1 MVITDLNGKKSHI
14 VKLWKEITE
23 YRVMETKAITRA
35 VEKNGNEGKTMFED
49 KKITIEKVKD
59 LVYALQNEFDNELDY
74 DYKSK
79 YKAELTET
87 DFNIMLE
94 FLERFIG
101 KFELSIVEEL
111 ED

>member
-1 MVITDLNGKKSHI
+1 
-14 VKLWKEITE
+14 
-23 YRVMETKAITRA
+23 
-35 VEKNGNEGKTMFED
+35 MFEN

-59 LVYALQNEFDNELDY
+59 LVYALQNEFDNQLDH
-74 DYKSK
+74 DYKTK
-79 YKAELTET
+79 YKAELMET

-111 ED
+111 EE

>member
-1 MVITDLNGKKSHI
+1 
-14 VKLWKEITE
+14 
-23 YRVMETKAITRA
+23 
-35 VEKNGNEGKTMFED
+35 MFKD

-74 DYKSK
+74 DYKSN

-94 FLERFIG
+94 FLERFVG

>member
-1 MVITDLNGKKSHI
+1 
-14 VKLWKEITE
+14 
-23 YRVMETKAITRA
+23 MESRAITRA
-35 VEKNGNEGKTMFED
+35 VRKNGNEGKIMFED

-59 LVYALQNEFDNELDY
+59 LIYALQNEFDNELDY

-94 FLERFIG
+94 FLERFVG

>member
-1 MVITDLNGKKSHI
+1 
-14 VKLWKEITE
+14 
-23 YRVMETKAITRA
+23 
-35 VEKNGNEGKTMFED
+35 MFEN

-59 LVYALQNEFDNELDY
+59 LIYTLQNEFDNELDY
-74 DYKSK
+74 DYKSN

>member
-1 MVITDLNGKKSHI
+1 
-14 VKLWKEITE
+14 
-23 YRVMETKAITRA
+23 MESRAITRA
-35 VEKNGNEGKTMFED
+35 VEKNGNEGKTMFEN

-101 KFELSIVEEL
+101 KFELSIAEEL

>member
-1 MVITDLNGKKSHI
+1 MERNHGILGFENGKKSRA
-14 VKLWKEITE
+14 VFMEI
-23 YRVMETKAITRA
+23 RAITRA

>member
-1 MVITDLNGKKSHI
+1 
-14 VKLWKEITE
+14 
-23 YRVMETKAITRA
+23 
-35 VEKNGNEGKTMFED
+35 MFEN

-59 LVYALQNEFDNELDY
+59 LIYTLQNEFDNELDY

-94 FLERFIG
+94 FLERFIV

>member
-1 MVITDLNGKKSHI
+1 
-14 VKLWKEITE
+14 
-23 YRVMETKAITRA
+23 MESKAITRA

-59 LVYALQNEFDNELDY
+59 LIYELQNEFDNELDY

-79 YKAELTET
+79 YKVELTET

-94 FLERFIG
+94 FLERFVG

>member
-1 MVITDLNGKKSHI
+1 
-14 VKLWKEITE
+14 
-23 YRVMETKAITRA
+23 MESRAITRA
-35 VEKNGNEGKTMFED
+35 VKKNGNEGKIMFED

-94 FLERFIG
+94 FLERFVG

>member
-1 MVITDLNGKKSHI
+1 
-14 VKLWKEITE
+14 
-23 YRVMETKAITRA
+23 MESRAITRA
-35 VEKNGNEGKTMFED
+35 VKKNGNEGKTMFEN

-59 LVYALQNEFDNELDY
+59 LIYALQNEFDNELDY

-101 KFELSIVEEL
+101 KFELSIVE
-111 ED
+111 

>member
-1 MVITDLNGKKSHI
+1 
-14 VKLWKEITE
+14 
-23 YRVMETKAITRA
+23 
-35 VEKNGNEGKTMFED
+35 MFEN

-111 ED
+111 EN

>member
-1 MVITDLNGKKSHI
+1 
-14 VKLWKEITE
+14 
-23 YRVMETKAITRA
+23 MESRAITRA

>member
-1 MVITDLNGKKSHI
+1 M
-14 VKLWKEITE
+14 EI
-23 YRVMETKAITRA
+23 KAITRA
-35 VEKNGNEGKTMFED
+35 VKKNGNEGKIMFEN

-59 LVYALQNEFDNELDY
+59 LIYALQNEFDNELDY
-74 DYKSK
+74 DDTSK

-111 ED
+111 EN

>member
-1 MVITDLNGKKSHI
+1 
-14 VKLWKEITE
+14 
-23 YRVMETKAITRA
+23 METKAITRA
-35 VEKNGNEGKTMFED
+35 VEKNGNEGKTMFEN

-59 LVYALQNEFDNELDY
+59 LIYALQNEFDNELDY

-111 ED
+111 EN

>member
-1 MVITDLNGKKSHI
+1 
-14 VKLWKEITE
+14 
-23 YRVMETKAITRA
+23 MESRAITRA

-94 FLERFIG
+94 FLERFVG

>member
-1 MVITDLNGKKSHI
+1 
-14 VKLWKEITE
+14 
-23 YRVMETKAITRA
+23 METKAITRA
-35 VEKNGNEGKTMFED
+35 VEKNGNEGKTMFEN

-59 LVYALQNEFDNELDY
+59 LIYALQNEFDNELDY
-74 DYKSK
+74 DYISK

>member
-1 MVITDLNGKKSHI
+1 
-14 VKLWKEITE
+14 
-23 YRVMETKAITRA
+23 METKAITRA

-94 FLERFIG
+94 FLERFVG

>member
-1 MVITDLNGKKSHI
+1 MFG
-14 VKLWKEITE
+14 
-23 YRVMETKAITRA
+23 RFR
-35 VEKNGNEGKTMFED
+35 GGKTMFED

-59 LVYALQNEFDNELDY
+59 LIYTLQNEFDNELDY

-94 FLERFIG
+94 FLERFIV

-111 ED
+111 EN

>member
-1 MVITDLNGKKSHI
+1 M
-14 VKLWKEITE
+14 EI
-23 YRVMETKAITRA
+23 KAITRA
-35 VEKNGNEGKTMFED
+35 VKKNGNEGNTMFED

-59 LVYALQNEFDNELDY
+59 LIYALQNEFDNELDY
-74 DYKSK
+74 EYTSK
-79 YKAELTET
+79 YKAEFTET

-94 FLERFIG
+94 FLERFVG

>member
-1 MVITDLNGKKSHI
+1 
-14 VKLWKEITE
+14 
-23 YRVMETKAITRA
+23 
-35 VEKNGNEGKTMFED
+35 MFED

-59 LVYALQNEFDNELDY
+59 LIYALQNEFDNELDY
-74 DYKSK
+74 DYKSN

-94 FLERFIG
+94 FLERFIE

>member
-1 MVITDLNGKKSHI
+1 
-14 VKLWKEITE
+14 
-23 YRVMETKAITRA
+23 MESRAITRA
-35 VEKNGNEGKTMFED
+35 VEKNGNEGKTMFEN

-59 LVYALQNEFDNELDY
+59 LIYALQNEFDNELDY

>member
-1 MVITDLNGKKSHI
+1 
-14 VKLWKEITE
+14 
-23 YRVMETKAITRA
+23 MESRAITRA
-35 VEKNGNEGKTMFED
+35 VEKNGNEGKTMFEN

-59 LVYALQNEFDNELDY
+59 LIYALQNEFDNELDY

-79 YKAELTET
+79 YKAELTEK

>member
-1 MVITDLNGKKSHI
+1 
-14 VKLWKEITE
+14 
-23 YRVMETKAITRA
+23 MESRAITRA
-35 VEKNGNEGKTMFED
+35 VKKNGNEGKTMFED

-59 LVYALQNEFDNELDY
+59 LIYALQNEFDNELDY

>member
-1 MVITDLNGKKSHI
+1 
-14 VKLWKEITE
+14 
-23 YRVMETKAITRA
+23 METKAITRA

-59 LVYALQNEFDNELDY
+59 LIYALQNEFDNELDY

-111 ED
+111 EN

>member
-1 MVITDLNGKKSHI
+1 M
-14 VKLWKEITE
+14 EI
-23 YRVMETKAITRA
+23 KAITRA
-35 VEKNGNEGKTMFED
+35 VEKNGNEGKTMFEN

-94 FLERFIG
+94 FLERFIV

>member
-1 MVITDLNGKKSHI
+1 
-14 VKLWKEITE
+14 
-23 YRVMETKAITRA
+23 
-35 VEKNGNEGKTMFED
+35 MFEN

-59 LVYALQNEFDNELDY
+59 LVYTLQNEFDNELDY
-74 DYKSK
+74 DYISK

>member
-1 MVITDLNGKKSHI
+1 
-14 VKLWKEITE
+14 
-23 YRVMETKAITRA
+23 MESRAITRA
-35 VEKNGNEGKTMFED
+35 VKKNGNEGKTMFEN

-59 LVYALQNEFDNELDY
+59 LIYVLQNEFDNELDY

-111 ED
+111 EN

>member
-1 MVITDLNGKKSHI
+1 
-14 VKLWKEITE
+14 
-23 YRVMETKAITRA
+23 
-35 VEKNGNEGKTMFED
+35 MFEN

-74 DYKSK
+74 DYTSK
-79 YKAELTET
+79 YKTELTET

>member
-1 MVITDLNGKKSHI
+1 
-14 VKLWKEITE
+14 
-23 YRVMETKAITRA
+23 MESRAITRA
-35 VEKNGNEGKTMFED
+35 VEKNGNEGKTMFEN

>member
-1 MVITDLNGKKSHI
+1 
-14 VKLWKEITE
+14 
-23 YRVMETKAITRA
+23 METKAITRA
-35 VEKNGNEGKTMFED
+35 VEKNGNEGKIMFED

-59 LVYALQNEFDNELDY
+59 LIYALQNEFDNELDY
-74 DYKSK
+74 DYTSK

-101 KFELSIVEEL
+101 KFELSIIEEL

>member
-1 MVITDLNGKKSHI
+1 
-14 VKLWKEITE
+14 
-23 YRVMETKAITRA
+23 MESRAITRA
-35 VEKNGNEGKTMFED
+35 VKKNGNEGKTMFEN

-59 LVYALQNEFDNELDY
+59 LIYALQNEFDNELDY

-111 ED
+111 EDYEVENYV

>member
-1 MVITDLNGKKSHI
+1 
-14 VKLWKEITE
+14 
-23 YRVMETKAITRA
+23 MESRAITRA
-35 VEKNGNEGKTMFED
+35 VKKNGNEGKTMFEN

-59 LVYALQNEFDNELDY
+59 LIYALQNEFDNELDY

-111 ED
+111 EN